1 MQHITLILEDRML
14 IGHRTD
20 PANMAGEW
28 ALTIIYITT
37 GEKWEVSWPDH
48 ELAAVL
54 TVAFQGDDAE
64 EDVWSIA
71 EAAFHGLPT
80 EARLIP

>member
-1 MQHITLILEDRML
+1 MQHITLIFEDQIL
-14 IGHRTD
+14 AGHRTD

-28 ALTIIYITT
+28 ALTIINQRNNN
-37 GEKWEVSWPDH
+37 KWEVSWSDH

-64 EDVWSIA
+64 KDVWSIA